1 MRHDHAGDVQ
11 AADGGIDQLL
21 IVHVQVADCF
31 IKEQQ
36 LGLPVQGARKDDALL
51 LPAGQRAAHVADQTV
66 VAHRHG
72 SNIVMHRRQP
82 RRLLDALFS
91 PGEQEDMFATVAWLA
106 RGLGFEHC
114 AYGMRAPFALA
125 QQEIVMLNDYSP
137 VWQQRYQDNAYLTI
151 DPTVQRGAAPLD
163 AFVWS
168 NTGDAC
174 NATAGFWEDARH
186 HGISCGVSLPALAA
200 NSVRGILS
208 VSRGGEALGE
218 AEIRANWPK
227 LVWLGEVAH
236 HGLTRQVLRRWRAGA
251 DEELSGREKEMLR
264 WVAEGL
270 TDRQIAERT
279 GITERTVN
287 FHLNNAM
294 GKLKVGNRTAAVR
307 AVALGLLA

>member
-1 MRHDHAGDVQ
+1 
-11 AADGGIDQLL
+11 
-21 IVHVQVADCF
+21 
-31 IKEQQ
+31 
-36 LGLPVQGARKDDALL
+36 
-51 LPAGQRAAHVADQTV
+51 
-66 VAHRHG
+66 
-72 SNIVMHRRQP
+72 
-82 RRLLDALFS
+82 
-91 PGEQEDMFATVAWLA
+91 MFATVAWLA

-251 DEELSGREKEMLR
+251 DEELRGREKEMLR

>member
-1 MRHDHAGDVQ
+1 M
-11 AADGGIDQLL
+11 
-21 IVHVQVADCF
+21 
-31 IKEQQ
+31 
-36 LGLPVQGARKDDALL
+36 
-51 LPAGQRAAHVADQTV
+51 
-66 VAHRHG
+66 
-72 SNIVMHRRQP
+72 
-82 RRLLDALFS
+82 
-91 PGEQEDMFATVAWLA
+91 
-106 RGLGFEHC
+106 
-114 AYGMRAPFALA
+114 
-125 QQEIVMLNDYSP
+125 
-137 VWQQRYQDNAYLTI
+137 
-151 DPTVQRGAAPLD
+151 
-163 AFVWS
+163 
-168 NTGDAC
+168 
-174 NATAGFWEDARH
+174 
-186 HGISCGVSLPALAA
+186 SLPALAA
-200 NSVRGILS
+200 NIVRGMLS

-251 DEELSGREKEMLR
+251 DEELRGREKEMLR